1 MCISKIYFDHLT
13 MSISNITTAQ
23 LRILVAVVDATSFSA
38 AAARIGMTQS
48 GASQAI
54 RALET
59 ALGAKLLERGRG
71 GVVPTEIGRSAGA
84 IPGFN

>member
-1 MCISKIYFDHLT
+1 MCISKIHFGNLT

-23 LRILVAVVDATSFSA
+23 LRILVAIVDETSFSA

-54 RALET
+54 RVLET
-59 ALGAKLLERGRG
+59 ALGAKLLLG
-71 GVVPTEIGRSAGA
+71 
-84 IPGFN
+84 